1 MRVSYAQDLF
11 GNVMI
16 PDTLNDFL
24 DISLD
29 VSGLSSLENS
39 QFVLFPNPVLAGQ
52 VVYLRN
58 DAIADVELGLYQMD
72 GKLIRSVLVKNSA
85 TSGAQLFEIS
95 DLSAGI
101 YWVKAMHGIE
111 KSASRL
117 VVLN

>member
-1 MRVSYAQDLF
+1 MKYSSSTF
-11 GNVMI
+11 MI
-16 PDTLNDFL
+16 TQLIYLCCP
-24 DISLD
+24 LD
-29 VSGLSSLENS
+29 VSGLSSLKNS

-58 DAIADVELGLYQMD
+58 DAFADVELGLYQMD
-72 GKLIRSVLVKNSA
+72 GKLIRSILVKNSA
-85 TSGAQLFEIS
+85 TSGAQLFDIS